1 MKMIDCLHLHVC
13 ELQTLHWGLL
23 YTINK
28 GHREG
33 KCQGTNTAGARRI
46 PWLLIIPN
54 SLAVRQ
60 PGAVGLNDA
69 LIQVNEGV
77 EARTN
82 KQSAWKRARAELNL
96 S

>member
-1 MKMIDCLHLHVC
+1 MIDCLHFHVC
-13 ELQTLHWGLL
+13 ELRTLRGGLL

-33 KCQGTNTAGARRI
+33 KSRGTNTAGARRI
-46 PWLLIIPN
+46 PWLLIVPN
-54 SLAVRQ
+54 ILTVRQ

-82 KQSAWKRARAELNL
+82 KQTAWKRARAELNL